1 MLLLKDFKNKPY
13 FDYFKADRL
22 QKKHPY
28 ITSAMQPVNHVL
40 KKAPSPD

>member
-22 QKKHPY
+22 QKHPY
-28 ITSAMQPVNHVL
+28 ITSAMQPVNQVL